1 MANSKSKRVRVN
13 HIAYDFGLSEDD
25 IRLILSNTEEHKDNW
40 RTVKTISLV
49 LFEAIKERLIEEAQ
63 KIQKARE
70 AQEDDEIQVA
80 GSLLP
85 QEKAELVPEDMEEID
100 LPSSQPLTEK
110 ERLKL
115 QIGSDL
121 PGQIVRL
128 NHVSKILAVAAADEG
143 VRDFEEIYNHRLT
156 TGINRVTSNQM
167 AKVCKAIDDLQNSD
181 NGDFLQS
188 VGKNRNLQ
196 SSDLDAGM
204 NLLLN
209 KIK

>member
-1 MANSKSKRVRVN
+1 MPKAKTILVTHAAFDSGEIPVEE
-13 HIAYDFGLSEDD
+13 Y
-25 IRLILSNTEEHKDNW
+25 RLLIERLNEYPNW
-40 RTVKTISLV
+40 ETVKRIKIEH
-49 LFEAIKERLIEEAQ
+49 FEAIKELLVQEA
-63 KIQKARE
+63 KK
-70 AQEDDEIQVA
+70 AQESNEIQA

-85 QEKAELVPEDMEEID
+85 QEKAELVPEDMEEIN
-100 LPSSQPLTEK
+100 LPSSQSLTEK

-115 QIGSDL
+115 QIGNDL

-128 NHVSKILAVAAADEG
+128 NQVSKILAVAAADEG
-143 VRDFEEIYNHRLT
+143 VRDFEEVYNHRLT

-167 AKVCKAIDDLQNSD
+167 AKVCKAIDELQKSD
-181 NGDFLQS
+181 NGDFLRS

-204 NLLLN
+204 NLLLR